1 MRSTQLNELRDR
13 MHSAFNYT
21 QKVRNK
27 DIKYNNKILATKCLS
42 GRSSLSASGKSLE
55 KERVKSNRSIDGNTS
70 LERIDGEVSRKFVL
84 RNHRNSPVNKM
95 TKFDRTK

>member
-27 DIKYNNKILATKCLS
+27 DIKYNNKILATKCLT
-42 GRSSLSASGKSLE
+42 GRSSLSASG
-55 KERVKSNRSIDGNTS
+55 RSI
-70 LERIDGEVSRKFVL
+70 
-84 RNHRNSPVNKM
+84 
-95 TKFDRTK
+95 